1 MAHDVFISYAS
12 GDKTVADAVCASL
25 ESHGVRCWIAPRDVL
40 PGLHYGEAIIDAIHE
55 CRIMVLVFSSKANLS
70 GHIPKEIE
78 RAVSQ
83 GSTIMPLR
91 IEDVLP
97 AKSLDYFI
105 GSVHWLD
112 ALTPPLEAHLERL
125 SANVRTLLARGVPV
139 AKSNTAFGERMAAP
153 PPQMQPMPAAAPSRP
168 APPAKQPTWMY
179 AAIGSLIAIVLVLG
193 FVMLRSRSETPSADH
208 SASLS
213 TTSSATPPGS
223 PPVAAQTNARPAPV
237 MPEAAGPAIATASK
251 IAASTAAAN
260 AAAKKA
266 SATAAEPPAKPASP
280 NQPSPAKAAPVAEH
294 SRNLVFHET
303 AGSTVK
309 LEQLIGDQDK
319 ERHQPT
325 GNQTNTRYGIEG
337 AELGTSFEHDGHAY
351 FLFGDIVGDMPRWPD
366 ALATS
371 DATDPESGVHLD
383 FLTRAKGRY
392 VSIQPAG
399 INMGANG
406 VPLAGISLKDQVY
419 VAVRTNDPR
428 NRRTEHSVLTKFTP
442 PANFESL
449 RTISQMPSGRF
460 LKMSLHEQPEG
471 ATGFP
476 PGGPW
481 VLMWGTGAYRESD
494 AYLAIVPAAQFES
507 GAGTKFFAGMDT
519 AGAPK
524 WSGAEADAQP
534 VVKDG
539 TLGDL
544 SVTWCKDLGLWL
556 MTYDRRT
563 APAGITFS
571 YSRTPW
577 GPWSEPQLIFNGLVN
592 GALGKYIHNPRARPN
607 DGLAG
612 PLHMLRNEAD
622 PEAVIG
628 GAYAPYMVERWT
640 RLRGN
645 ELDIYYTMSTLN
657 PYVVVLMKSRLSVE

>member
-12 GDKTVADAVCASL
+12 GDKIVADAVCASL

-83 GSTIMPLR
+83 GSAIMPLR

-125 SANVRTLLARGVPV
+125 TANVQTLLARGVPP

-153 PPQMQPMPAAAPSRP
+153 TPAHLQAMAAAATAKPAPAAKR
-168 APPAKQPTWMY
+168 PTWMF
-179 AAIGSLIAIVLVLG
+179 AAIGSLLAIVLALS
-193 FVMLRSRSETPSADH
+193 FVMLRSRPQAPAAISSVSPASAPAVPV
-208 SASLS
+208 SAPA
-213 TTSSATPPGS
+213 SALIG
-223 PPVAAQTNARPAPV
+223 ARPAPIL
-237 MPEAAGPAIATASK
+237 PEAAGPAPGTTSK
-251 IAASTAAAN
+251 TAAPASAKKVS
-260 AAAKKA
+260 AAAAETPTK
-266 SATAAEPPAKPASP
+266 SAALA
-280 NQPSPAKAAPVAEH
+280 QPSPAKPAPAPER
-294 SRNLVFHET
+294 SRNIVFHET
-303 AGSTVK
+303 VGSTVK

-325 GNQTNTRYGIEG
+325 GNQTNARYGIEG

-351 FLFGDIVGDMPRWPD
+351 FLFGDVVGDVPRWPD

-371 DATDPESGVHLD
+371 DTTDPESGVHLD

-392 VSIQPAG
+392 VTIQPAG

-406 VPLAGISLKDQVY
+406 VPLAGISLNGQMY

-428 NRRTEHSVLTKFTP
+428 NRSTEHSVLTKFTP
-442 PANFESL
+442 PASFETL
-449 RTISQMPSGRF
+449 RTISQLPSGHF
-460 LKMSLHEQPEG
+460 LKMSLHAQPE
-471 ATGFP
+471 AASGFP

-481 VLMWGTGAYRESD
+481 VLIWGTGSYRESD

-507 GAGTKFFAGMDT
+507 GNGTKYFAGLDT

-524 WSGAEADAQP
+524 WSDAEADSQP
-534 VVKDG
+534 IVKDG

-544 SVTWCKDLGLWL
+544 SVTWCKNLGMWL

-577 GPWSEPQLIFNGLVN
+577 GPWSEPQLIFNAVVN
-592 GALGKYIHNPRARPN
+592 GALGKFIHNPRAKPN

-612 PLHMLRNEAD
+612 PSHMLRNEAD
-622 PEAVIG
+622 PETVIG
-628 GAYAPYMVERWT
+628 GAYAPYVVERWT

-645 ELDIYYTMSTLN
+645 ELDIYYTMSTVN

>member
-12 GDKTVADAVCASL
+12 GDKAVADAVCATL

-125 SANVRTLLARGVPV
+125 TANVQTLLARGAPLE
-139 AKSNTAFGERMAAP
+139 KSNTAFGQQRVQVPPLP
-153 PPQMQPMPAAAPSRP
+153 PPATTP
-168 APPAKQPTWMY
+168 APHAALTAARPTWMY

-193 FVMLRSRSETPSADH
+193 FVMLRSRPETPTAIPSA
-208 SASLS
+208 
-213 TTSSATPPGS
+213 TSSSSS
-223 PPVAAQTNARPAPV
+223 PVSAPVVAQTGARPAPIL
-237 MPEAAGPAIATASK
+237 PEAAGPAPASK
-251 IAASTAAAN
+251 GAMPAAATT
-260 AAAKKA
+260 AKKV
-266 SATAAEPPAKPASP
+266 SAPADQPAKPAAPS
-280 NQPSPAKAAPVAEH
+280 QPAPAKPAPVAER

-325 GNQTNTRYGIEG
+325 GSQTNTRYGIEG

-351 FLFGDIVGDMPRWPD
+351 FLFGGVVGDVPRWPD

-383 FLTRAKGRY
+383 FLTRARGRY
-392 VSIQPAG
+392 VTIQPAG
-399 INMGANG
+399 MNMGMNA
-406 VPLAGISLKDQVY
+406 VPVAGISLNGQMY

-428 NRRTEHSVLTKFTP
+428 NRSTEHSVLTKFTP
-442 PANFESL
+442 PATFESL
-449 RTISQMPSGRF
+449 RTISQLPSGRF
-460 LKMSLHEQPEG
+460 LKMSLHAQPEG
-471 ATGFP
+471 AAGFP
-476 PGGPW
+476 PGGPYI
-481 VLMWGTGAYRESD
+481 LMWGTGAYRESD

-507 GAGTKFFAGMDT
+507 GTGTRYFAGLDA

-524 WSGAEADAQP
+524 WSDAEADAQP

-556 MTYDRRT
+556 MMYDRRT
-563 APAGITFS
+563 APMGIALS

-577 GPWSEPQLIFNGLVN
+577 GPWSEPQLVFNAVVN
-592 GALGKYIHNPRARPN
+592 GALGKFIHNPRAKPN

-612 PLHMLRNEAD
+612 PVHMPRNEAD
-622 PEAVIG
+622 PETVIG
-628 GAYAPYMVERWT
+628 GAYAPYVVERWT
-640 RLRGN
+640 KLRGS

>member
-125 SANVRTLLARGVPV
+125 TANVQTLLARGAPPV
-139 AKSNTAFGERMAAP
+139 KSNTAFGERMAPTPVQVQA
-153 PPQMQPMPAAAPSRP
+153 MAAAAKSHAAPAAAP
-168 APPAKQPTWMY
+168 AKRPTWMY
-179 AAIGSLIAIVLVLG
+179 AVIGALLAIVLVLA
-193 FVMLRSRSETPSADH
+193 FIMLRPRPENSSA
-208 SASLS
+208 
-213 TTSSATPPGS
+213 TSSALPPATK
-223 PPVAAQTNARPAPV
+223 PVSAPLASQTSARPAAIL
-237 MPEAAGPAIATASK
+237 PEAAGPAPALPAKAAGSAARKTSASPEV
-251 IAASTAAAN
+251 T
-260 AAAKKA
+260 
-266 SATAAEPPAKPASP
+266 PAKPAVPS
-280 NQPSPAKAAPVAEH
+280 QPAPAKAAAVVEH
-294 SRNLVFHET
+294 ARNLVFHET
-303 AGSTVK
+303 VGSSVK
-309 LEQLIGDQDK
+309 LEQIIGDQDK

-325 GNQTNTRYGIEG
+325 GNQTNSRYGIEG
-337 AELGTSFEHDGHAY
+337 AELGISFEHEGHAY
-351 FLFGDIVGDMPRWPD
+351 FLFGDIVGDVPRWPD
-366 ALATS
+366 GLATS
-371 DATDPESGVHLD
+371 DTNDPESGAHLD
-383 FLTRAKGRY
+383 FLTRARGRF
-392 VSIQPAG
+392 VTIQPPG
-399 INMGANG
+399 MNMGTNA
-406 VPLAGISLKDQVY
+406 VPVAGISLHGQMY
-419 VAVRTNDPR
+419 VVVRTNDPR
-428 NRRTEHSVLTKFTP
+428 NRSTEHSVLTKFTP
-442 PANFESL
+442 PATFETV
-449 RTISQMPSGRF
+449 RTISQLPSGRF
-460 LKMSLHEQPEG
+460 LKMSLHEEPDG
-471 ATGFP
+471 ASGFP
-476 PGGPW
+476 PGGPY
-481 VLMWGTGAYRESD
+481 VMMWGTGAYRESD
-494 AYLAIVPAAQFES
+494 AYLSIVPAAQFES
-507 GAGTKFFAGMDT
+507 GMGTRYFAGLDA

-524 WSGAEADAQP
+524 WSNTETDAQP

-539 TLGDL
+539 TLGDI

-563 APAGITFS
+563 PPMGITFS
-571 YSRTPW
+571 FSRTPW
-577 GPWSEPQLIFNGLVN
+577 GPWSEPQLIFNAVVN
-592 GALGKYIHNPRARPN
+592 GALGKFIHNPRAKPT

-612 PLHMLRNEAD
+612 PVHMLKNEAD
-622 PEAVIG
+622 PESIMG
-628 GAYAPYMVERWT
+628 YAYAPYVVERWT
-640 RLRGN
+640 KLRGN

>member
-12 GDKTVADAVCASL
+12 GDKIVADAVCASL

-125 SANVRTLLARGVPV
+125 SANVQTLLARGAPV

-153 PPQMQPMPAAAPSRP
+153 PQAQPMPAAAPPRP
-168 APPAKQPTWMY
+168 APAAKQPAWMY

-193 FVMLRSRSETPSADH
+193 FVMLRSKSETPSAGP
-208 SASLS
+208 STSLS

-223 PPVAAQTNARPAPV
+223 LPLAAQTNARPAPA
-237 MPEAAGPAIATASK
+237 MPEAAGPAPAAASK

-266 SATAAEPPAKPASP
+266 SAPAEQPAKPAAPS
-280 NQPSPAKAAPVAEH
+280 QPSPAKPVPAAEH
-294 SRNLVFHET
+294 SRNLVFHE
-303 AGSTVK
+303 ASGATVK

-319 ERHQPT
+319 ERHQST
-325 GNQTNTRYGIEG
+325 GNQTNMRYGIEG

-351 FLFGDIVGDMPRWPD
+351 FLFGDVVGDAPRWPD
-366 ALATS
+366 ALAKSDTS
-371 DATDPESGVHLD
+371 DPESGAHLD
-383 FLTRAKGRY
+383 FLTRARGRY
-392 VSIQPAG
+392 VTIQPAG
-399 INMGANG
+399 MNMGMNS
-406 VPLAGISLKDQVY
+406 VPVAGISLHGQMY
-419 VAVRTNDPR
+419 VVVRTNDVR
-428 NRRTEHSVLTKFTP
+428 DRASEHSVLTKFTP
-442 PANFESL
+442 PATFEAL

-481 VLMWGTGAYRESD
+481 VMMWGTGAYRESN

-507 GAGTKFFAGMDT
+507 GAGTKYFAGMDA

-524 WSGAEADAQP
+524 WSDAEADAQP

-577 GPWSEPQLIFNGLVN
+577 GPWSEPQLIFNALVN
-592 GALGKYIHNPRARPN
+592 GALGKFIHNPRARPN

-612 PLHMLRNEAD
+612 PVHMPRNEAD
-622 PEAVIG
+622 PETVIG
-628 GAYAPYMVERWT
+628 SAYAPYVVERWT

-645 ELDIYYTMSTLN
+645 ELDIYYTMSTFN